1 LTRRSLL
8 PVVREEKSSTDTT
21 RIRDSDRN
29 VNFEATRFRPPLRT
43 SISQDVLDQILAE
56 IREGRIKPGE
66 RLPSEKQLM
75 EAFAVGRS
83 TVREALRGLVT
94 LGLVTNR
101 QGWGAIVTTQA
112 ESPFAS
118 LRRNV
123 DLEQLNKRALLDLL
137 EVREAL
143 EAKAAEF
150 AARRATAEDIAEV
163 ERQHKAVEKAVGAK
177 QTYFRQNTLFHKAI
191 ATAAHNPVL
200 ADSINVVVVQVREY
214 RERLMREAPLM
225 PQRDVEEHFA
235 IVTAIRRR
243 NPQEA
248 REAMIAHIRS
258 YVRVV
263 ESQTE
268 ASAASK

>member
-1 LTRRSLL
+1 MTRSSL
-8 PVVREEKSSTDTT
+8 PKSSAEIARVRHLGD
-21 RIRDSDRN
+21 N
-29 VNFEATRFRPPLRT
+29 PGFEAARFKPPSRT
-43 SISQDVLDQILAE
+43 SISQNVLDQILVE

-66 RLPSEKQLM
+66 RLPSERELM

-101 QGWGAIVTTQA
+101 QGRGAIVTTQA
-112 ESPFAS
+112 ASPFTS

-143 EAKAAEF
+143 EGTAAEL
-150 AARRATAEDIAEV
+150 AARRATAADVAEI
-163 ERQHKAVEKAVGAK
+163 ERQHKMVEREVRA
-177 QTYFRQNTLFHKAI
+177 QRIYFRQNALFHKAI

-200 ADSINVVVVQVREY
+200 AESVNLVVGQVREY

-225 PQRDVEEHFA
+225 PQRDVKEHLA
-235 IVTAIRRR
+235 ILSAIRRR
-243 NPQEA
+243 DPDGA

-258 YVRVV
+258 YARVIENHAEAAV
-263 ESQTE
+263 ASQ
-268 ASAASK
+268 